1 MYVFS
6 TYAAARMPPQFQ
18 DSLWADE
25 LQAQWE
31 KDRSR
36 KASKK
41 KQREAARQA
50 AAFDPFPN
58 THGHANTTRKSKKQR
73 KQETR
78 ERRAALKALAE
89 DEDATAPPAPPH
101 SFAQINEWITRFLDD
116 SGRTTLSLPPMRKR
130 DRAMVHNLA
139 DAYALKSKSR
149 GQGQSRCPILYKTS
163 RTGKSVDHK
172 RVSRLIRTPFGT
184 MDDDTFDHRGL
195 GRTGRVRIDIAPR
208 HREGAQVGGGA
219 KQIAEDNI
227 GHQLLRSMGWTT
239 GEGLGQSK
247 GRAEPVLAT
256 VKMSRSG
263 LGM

>member
-1 MYVFS
+1 MYVLV
-6 TYAAARMPPQFQ
+6 TNAATPPNFQ
-18 DSLWADE
+18 DTLWAEE

-41 KQREAARQA
+41 QQRQAARQA
-50 AAFDPFPN
+50 AAYDPFPN
-58 THGHANTTRKSKKQR
+58 THGHAKKTKKSKKQR

-78 ERRAALKALAE
+78 ERRAALKALA
-89 DEDATAPPAPPH
+89 DDDDVPAATAPPD
-101 SFAQINEWITRFLDD
+101 SFAQINEWIVRFLSDPAH
-116 SGRTTLSLPPMRKR
+116 TTLTLPPMRKR
-130 DRAMVHNLA
+130 DRAMVHNMA

-149 GQGQSRCPILYKTS
+149 GQGQARRPILFKTS
-163 RTGKSVDHK
+163 RTGTNVDHK
-172 RVSRLIRTPFGT
+172 RVSRLVRTPFGT
-184 MDDDTFDHRGL
+184 IDDDTFDHRGL
-195 GRTGRVRIDIAPR
+195 GRSGRVRIDVAPR

-227 GHQLLRSMGWTT
+227 GHQLLRSMGWTS

-256 VKMSRSG
+256 VKMTRSG

>member
-1 MYVFS
+1 M
-6 TYAAARMPPQFQ
+6 
-18 DSLWADE
+18 LWAEE

-36 KASKK
+36 KASKRQ
-41 KQREAARQA
+41 QRQAARQA

-58 THGHANTTRKSKKQR
+58 THGHAKTTKKSKKQR
-73 KQETR
+73 KEETR
-78 ERRAALKALAE
+78 ERRAALKALVDDDAPA
-89 DEDATAPPAPPH
+89 ATAPPD
-101 SFAQINEWITRFLDD
+101 SFAQINEWIVRFLSDPEH
-116 SGRTTLSLPPMRKR
+116 TTLTLPAMRKR
-130 DRAMVHNLA
+130 DRAMVHNMA

-149 GQGQSRCPILYKTS
+149 GQGQARRPILYKTS
-163 RTGKSVDHK
+163 RTGTIVDHK
-172 RVSRLIRTPFGT
+172 RVSRLVRTPFGT

-195 GRTGRVRIDIAPR
+195 GRSERVRIDVAPR

-227 GHQLLRSMGWTT
+227 GHQLLRSMGWTS

-256 VKMSRSG
+256 VKMTRSG